1 MSQRWT
7 PRGPDPEVIATISDG
22 LERLGAPDR
31 AGHAFALTQ
40 VALGEEC
47 GGSLEKIPR
56 PAYAHGIWL
65 DPRSGNYIVLRP
77 EVDGSFHPVVTNW
90 TRIR

>member
-1 MSQRWT
+1 MIRAAF
-7 PRGPDPEVIATISDG
+7 D
-22 LERLGAPDR
+22 RLADPDR
-31 AGHAFALTQ
+31 AGHAFSISS
-40 VALGEEC
+40 VAFGEEC

-77 EVDGSFHPVVTNW
+77 ETDGAYHPVVTNW